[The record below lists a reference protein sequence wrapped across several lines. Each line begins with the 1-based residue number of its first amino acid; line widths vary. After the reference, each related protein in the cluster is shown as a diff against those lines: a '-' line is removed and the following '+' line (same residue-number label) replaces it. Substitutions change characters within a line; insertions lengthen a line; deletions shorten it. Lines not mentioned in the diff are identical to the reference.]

1 MIMGSMMGAFAEGLA
16 LAQGADL
23 PLDALLQVGCRH
35 YGSACVVVVCCTIS
49 TAALMCDDS
58 LKTRPQP

>member
-23 PLDALLQVGCRH
+23 PLDALLQVGC
-35 YGSACVVVVCCTIS
+35 
-49 TAALMCDDS
+49 
-58 LKTRPQP
+58 

>member
-23 PLDALLQVGCRH
+23 PLDALLQVG
-35 YGSACVVVVCCTIS
+35 VIT
-49 TAALMCDDS
+49 TAVSRVLQSPALFVRM
-58 LKTRPQP
+58 R

>member
-1 MIMGSMMGAFAEGLA
+1 LKLVVNMIMGSMMGAFAEGLA

-35 YGSACVVVVCCTIS
+35 YSSGKCCSVISCTICR
-49 TAALMCDDS
+49 M
-58 LKTRPQP
+58 R

>member
-23 PLDALLQVGCRH
+23 PLDALLQVGVITTVSRVLK
-35 YGSACVVVVCCTIS
+35 SP
-49 TAALMCDDS
+49 ALLVRM
-58 LKTRPQP
+58 R